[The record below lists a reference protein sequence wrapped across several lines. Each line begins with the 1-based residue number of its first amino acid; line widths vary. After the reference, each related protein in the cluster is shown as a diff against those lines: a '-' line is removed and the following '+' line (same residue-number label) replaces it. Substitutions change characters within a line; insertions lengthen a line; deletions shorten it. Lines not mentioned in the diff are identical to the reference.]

1 MPIISNYIRVQ
12 SIARYDNIVYSL
24 NMIYDTTEI
33 MKKFGEKVK
42 KYRTL
47 AGLTQEQL
55 AEKCDCSAQT
65 ISGTETGYS
74 FPSSKVLFNLSV
86 ALEVPLVYFF
96 NFDED
101 NYITQSESVAVVSKL
116 LNKMNKEQRNLVLK
130 MLKALS
136 E

>member
-1 MPIISNYIRVQ
+1 MEKRL
-12 SIARYDNIVYSL
+12 RNIEL
-24 NMIYDTTEI
+24 
-33 MKKFGEKVK
+33 
-42 KYRTL
+42 L
-47 AGLTQEQL
+47 PGLTQEQL

-101 NYITQSESVAVVSKL
+101 NYITQSESGGCG
-116 LNKMNKEQRNLVLK
+116 
-130 MLKALS
+130 
-136 E
+136 

>member
-1 MPIISNYIRVQ
+1 
-12 SIARYDNIVYSL
+12 
-24 NMIYDTTEI
+24 MIYDTTEI

-55 AEKCDCSAQT
+55 AEKCDCSSQT